1 MKTPNDKDGAAM
13 TIGDVWALH
22 HDGKLIARLTV
33 TGADFPW
40 LQATVEELPG
50 FDAVRTWFAEQ
61 ESAAAEE
68 DFERM
73 DRAYAQIRSALAM
86 TFPDGTPV
94 PEFMLDIYQD
104 GTAGWRWHNEP
115 FDTNNA

>member
-1 MKTPNDKDGAAM
+1 M
-13 TIGDVWALH
+13 TIGEVWELH
-22 HDGKLIARLTV
+22 HGGELIARLTV

-50 FDAVRTWFAEQ
+50 FDAVRPWFIEQ
-61 ESAAAEE
+61 ERAAAEE

-73 DRAYAQIRSALAM
+73 DSAYTKIRRALTM

-94 PEFMLDIYQD
+94 AEFMLDIYQD

-115 FDTNNA
+115 FDPYDAP